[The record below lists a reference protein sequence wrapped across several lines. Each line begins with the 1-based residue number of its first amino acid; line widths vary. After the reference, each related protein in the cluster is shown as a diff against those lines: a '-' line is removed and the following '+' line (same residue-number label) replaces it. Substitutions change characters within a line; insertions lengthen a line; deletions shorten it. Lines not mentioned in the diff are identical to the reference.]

1 MHNLFLRLSVLA
13 ASFLVVPLSSCMTFD
28 HHEQVIERSQPDVP
42 KWILE
47 NGKPSEQNSQQ
58 ITLVYQRADVLNL
71 PLGIKQ
77 TQSASL
83 WKAKSLVMK
92 QVEQNVMNEYY
103 AVYEDAKKPVE
114 PLAALL
120 TDALDKSRQET
131 DFKPIRPQSVYWELR
146 QRLGKD
152 GLENHY
158 VIWVLLLVDKDDY
171 NRALTLTAQSLA
183 SSKNEQAVAVGK
195 SILARSHAR

>member
-1 MHNLFLRLSVLA
+1 MHHLFLRLSVLA
-13 ASFLVVPLSSCMTFD
+13 ASLLVVPLSSCMTFD
-28 HHEQVIERSQPDVP
+28 RHEQVIERSQPDVP
-42 KWILE
+42 KWVLE
-47 NGKPSEQNSQQ
+47 NGKTSEQNSQQ
-58 ITLVYQRADVLNL
+58 ISLVYQRSDVLNL

-92 QVEQNVMNEYY
+92 QIEQNVMNEYD
-103 AVYEDAKKPVE
+103 AVFKETKKPPA

-120 TDALDKSRQET
+120 ADALDKSRQET

-146 QRLGKD
+146 QSLGKD

-158 VIWVLLLVDKDDY
+158 VIWVLLFVEKEDY
-171 NRALTLTAQSLA
+171 NRALTLTALSLA

-195 SILARSHAR
+195 NILARSQSR